1 MLKKLDSWFD
11 EMADPYKTDSQIRE
25 LLNAAHK
32 YLGGYYIML
41 KNYADTNRCPVCGG
55 QKASDSIT
63 EEGITVC
70 TSCGCSVYEEAWNN
84 RHWWEHV

>member
-32 YLGGYYIML
+32 YLGGYYAML
-41 KNYADTNRCPVCGG
+41 KRLTKTNRCPLCGA
-55 QKASDSIT
+55 QKAEDGINV
-63 EEGITVC
+63 EEETNKG
-70 TSCGCSVYEEAWNN
+70 
-84 RHWWEHV
+84 